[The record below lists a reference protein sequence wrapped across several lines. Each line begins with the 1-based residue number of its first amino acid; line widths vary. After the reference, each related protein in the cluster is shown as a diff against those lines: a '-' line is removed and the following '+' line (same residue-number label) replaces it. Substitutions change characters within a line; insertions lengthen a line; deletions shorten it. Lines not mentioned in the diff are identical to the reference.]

1 MPITRRE
8 FVKGGVAAFTVS
20 FAAPEFLSDLA
31 VAQGQSRRNLVVLYL
46 SGGNDALSTLIPY
59 TDPQYYARRTALAIP
74 APNVL
79 QIGSDTSGRPL
90 GLNPRLTGL
99 RTIYNAGRLAI
110 IQRTGY
116 PNSSRSHFQGTD
128 IWSTADP
135 SSPQG
140 PGWLGKYLDLLP
152 APVDP
157 LTAWSTVRE
166 TPRTLLARTVGVPSI
181 PNAAQYAFNSPN
193 AGTPD
198 AQLGRDSALRIAS
211 HVPVDRPYLAFV
223 NATAQAAFA
232 TLDRVADVATYRP
245 SITYPNNNGLAL
257 ALQAVAGAM
266 VRGIGT
272 RVFWVQIGGFDT
284 HAGQNTNIEN
294 GSYNTLMNALNSAL
308 TAFYTDL
315 LNQGLLNDTL
325 LLQFSEFGRRI
336 SENGSAGTDHG
347 AAGLMFAMGGAV
359 RGGLYG
365 TAADL
370 RAAPD
375 NPTLENNGNDVRH
388 ETDFR
393 SVYATVIDRWLG
405 ADSTVVLGQNFRGG
419 PGFLS

>member
-1 MPITRRE
+1 MSITRRE
-8 FVKGGVAAFTVS
+8 FVKGGVAAFTVG
-20 FAAPEFLSDLA
+20 FAAPQFLSELA
-31 VAQGQSRRNLVVLYL
+31 VAQAQSRRNLVVLYL
-46 SGGNDALSTLIPY
+46 SGGNDALSTLVPY
-59 TDPQYYARRTALAIP
+59 TDPQYYARRPGLAIP
-74 APNVL
+74 AGQVL
-79 QIGSDTSGRPL
+79 QIGSDSSGRPL

-99 RTIYNAGRLAI
+99 RTIFNAGRLAV

-135 SSPQG
+135 AAPQG
-140 PGWLGKYLDLLP
+140 MGWLGRYLDTLP
-152 APVDP
+152 SPVDP

-166 TPRTLLARTVGVPSI
+166 TPRTLMARTVGVPSI
-181 PNAAQYAFNSPN
+181 PSPQQYAFASPN
-193 AGTPD
+193 SGLD
-198 AQLGRDSALRIAS
+198 AQLGRQTATRIAS
-211 HVPVDRPYLAFV
+211 HVPVGQPHLAFV

-232 TLDRVADVATYRP
+232 TLDRVALVASYTP
-245 SITYPNNNGLAL
+245 STAYPNNGLGQ

-272 RVFWVQIGGFDT
+272 RVFWVQTGGFDT
-284 HAGQNTNIEN
+284 HAGQNTNVAN
-294 GSYNTLMNALNSAL
+294 GAYNTLMNTVNGAVS
-308 TAFYTDL
+308 AFYTDL
-315 LNQGLLNDTL
+315 VNHGLLNDTL
-325 LLQFSEFGRRI
+325 LLQFSEFGRRV
-336 SENGSAGTDHG
+336 SENGSSGTDHG
-347 AAGLMFAMGGAV
+347 AAGLMLAMGGGV

-370 RAAPD
+370 RAASD
-375 NPTLENNGNDVRH
+375 NPTLENNGADVRH

-405 ADSTVVLGQNFRGG
+405 ADSTRVLGQDFRGG